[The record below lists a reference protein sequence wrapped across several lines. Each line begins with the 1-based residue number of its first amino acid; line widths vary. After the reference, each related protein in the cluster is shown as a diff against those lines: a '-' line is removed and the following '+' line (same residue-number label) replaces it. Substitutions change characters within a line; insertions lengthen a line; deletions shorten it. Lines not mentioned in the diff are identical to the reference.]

1 MRRHKSS
8 GHVPASILNAFPRH
22 RADLSAEAL
31 AQLRADES
39 AGVLL
44 HLAQQRST
52 LLRLQDEAERKKW
65 RPLMLQAARELHR
78 NIELTG
84 RTLGTFAE
92 HERAVTQVAH
102 LQVLMSPEYVALRGD
117 LIKALS
123 AYPRARSAVAEV
135 LGRLEGAA
143 PHFTGT
149 HPPRQ
154 IEGRA
159 RWRRRMT
166 SMAADLRLALDVDHF
181 ARSAG
186 LEGGARSLAAPGAGG
201 RCQEDPAQL
210 QPTKREVDD
219 GGIIGLSDGDLR
231 AGQFGPVRIAQP
243 EAERGV
249 VQEGVGF

>member
-1 MRRHKSS
+1 MGQRCRTCDHPERSSIDIELARGVDCAKIAKRFGLSNYSVRRHKNT
-8 GHVPASILNAFPRH
+8 GHVPASIVSAFPRH

-65 RPLMLQAARELHR
+65 RPLMLQVTRELHK

-92 HERAVTQVAH
+92 HERAVTQVQN
-102 LQVLMSPEYVALRGD
+102 LQILMSPEYVALRGD
-117 LIKALS
+117 LIKAL
-123 AYPRARSAVAEV
+123 APHPKARMAVAEV
-135 LGRLEGAA
+135 LSRIEGAA

-154 IEGRA
+154 IQGRA
-159 RWRRRMT
+159 DPVEV
-166 SMAADLRLALDVDHF
+166 AA
-181 ARSAG
+181 
-186 LEGGARSLAAPGAGG
+186 E
-201 RCQEDPAQL
+201 
-210 QPTKREVDD
+210 
-219 GGIIGLSDGDLR
+219 
-231 AGQFGPVRIAQP
+231 
-243 EAERGV
+243 
-249 VQEGVGF
+249 

>member
-1 MRRHKSS
+1 MGQRCRTCDHPERSAVDIELARGATCSSLARRFDLPVDSVRRHKSS
-8 GHVPASILNAFPRH
+8 GHVPASIVNAFPRH

-92 HERAVTQVAH
+92 HERAVTQVQN

-117 LIKALS
+117 LIRALAPHPKA
-123 AYPRARSAVAEV
+123 RAAVAEV
-135 LGRLEGAA
+135 LSRIDGQA
-143 PHFTGT
+143 PHFTGS
-149 HPPRQ
+149 HPPKQ

-159 RWRRRMT
+159 QH
-166 SMAADLRLALDVDHF
+166 V
-181 ARSAG
+181 
-186 LEGGARSLAAPGAGG
+186 E
-201 RCQEDPAQL
+201 PA
-210 QPTKREVDD
+210 E
-219 GGIIGLSDGDLR
+219 
-231 AGQFGPVRIAQP
+231 
-243 EAERGV
+243 
-249 VQEGVGF
+249 